1 MKQFIL
7 ISIILLSIQVVYAQT
22 EEKRG
27 LQCDSII
34 FMDGTAK
41 LVQVKEVNRRKIIY
55 ILCCYDCAVP
65 RKFKKNEI
73 DTIIYFQE
81 GWVDHQTQYL
91 DSLEQ
96 HKEAIPSQVVSTSA
110 KINKNTLFVNASP
123 LLLNNTINVNYE
135 RILIGNDNVSAF
147 AKVGIGGFI
156 NIYGS
161 GGYTMAK
168 LGLLTGKNKH
178 HFELSA
184 GGLLDIPKIG
194 WGDRPLYYPYAVNI
208 GWRVQDPNKNFIF
221 KLGIGLPEFLYFG
234 LGFSF

>member
-1 MKQFIL
+1 LKQFIL
-7 ISIILLSIQVVYAQT
+7 ISIILLSIQVINAQT
-22 EEKRG
+22 DEKRA

-34 FMDGTAK
+34 FKDGTAN
-41 LVQVKEVNRRKIIY
+41 LVLIKEVNRRKIIY

-65 RKFKKNEI
+65 RKIKKNEI
-73 DTIIYFQE
+73 DTIIYYQE
-81 GWVDHQTQYL
+81 GWFDHQTKYL
-91 DSLEQ
+91 DNLVK
-96 HKEAIPSQVVSTSA
+96 HKEVIPLQVLSTSA
-110 KINKNTLFVNASP
+110 KINKNILFVNASP

-135 RILIGNDNVSAF
+135 RILKGNDNVSAF
-147 AKVGIGGFI
+147 AKIGIGGFI

-161 GGYTMAK
+161 GGYTMAQ
-168 LGLLTGKNKH
+168 LGFLTGKNKH

-194 WGDRPLYYPYAVNI
+194 WKDKPLYYPYAVNI
-208 GWRVQDPNKNFIF
+208 GWRVQDPNKNYIF